1 MCADNPP
8 MEPTANDPV
17 DPSQWNEDTM
27 AGEPLAELPAVVELL
42 RRRCGVDFSG
52 YKTTTLTRRV
62 RHRMA
67 QEQVETGAQY
77 LRRLE
82 TDEAERQALCG
93 DLLIHVTEFFRDTSA
108 FAYLAEVVL
117 PDLLRGR
124 PSTEDLRIWSAG
136 CATGQEAYTLAML
149 ALDVAGRM
157 GFHGNVKVFATDLGT
172 QALEVASRGQY
183 DDDAL
188 AAVPE
193 ALQGRYFV
201 REGQGAMRVD
211 GSLRR
216 HVVFA
221 RHNLLTDPPF
231 TRIDLA
237 VCRNLLIYLQPE
249 AQVKAL
255 SQLHFALRPHGI
267 LMLGASE
274 TIDALD
280 APAFAP
286 LDRSAKLFRK
296 QGVALARVIDA
307 PTQGAQAVPGVPDDA
322 LADGKDEPP
331 SHLLQAE
338 LQATRERL
346 QEMVVELQASHERI
360 DLSNEELTASNE
372 ELQSANEELK
382 SVNEDLY
389 ALNRELH
396 AKNEELAALTR
407 DYDHLLDSTDIG
419 TVFLDAQLCLR
430 RISPGVE
437 DYLALRPTDIGR
449 PVADIHYRLGPQEA
463 FLADLQ
469 RCARTGARIETE
481 VRLPNGR
488 WVFQRMLPFKEEG
501 KSDDGVVLTWT
512 DISEVKRIQH
522 LADQLA
528 SDRSRLMAIMD
539 ALPDGVYI
547 TNPSYAIEYINP
559 AMQKEFGPVQGRKCY
574 EYFHGRQSP
583 CDWCKN
589 ADVYAGK
596 TVNWEWTNAQGQSY
610 ELFDMPLHNADGS
623 ISKLELIHN
632 VTAPMEQ
639 RRRMEQVARLAHV
652 GHWEWTV
659 ASGELRWSDETFACF
674 GYAPGAV
681 TPSFDLFLQHVD
693 PLDQARVRAAVQKS
707 LDDCKPYEVE
717 FRFRRAD
724 GHVCVGLAM
733 GEVSCDPSGK
743 PVTMAGAMQDIT
755 ALRDTEKRFTVAF
768 SASPLAASIARA
780 SDGMFLEVNDKYEA
794 FFGWTRDDLV
804 GHTTLEIGLWVD
816 LAAREAWLEELRLHG
831 SVLDYECQWRSKSGG
846 IHHVSISA
854 GLVDVENQPLVLA
867 FIQDINERKEAQA
880 RIDFLAHHDPL
891 TGLPN
896 RVLFRDRFELA
907 MAWSEHAGNKVALLY
922 LDLDHFKTI
931 NDTLGHPVGDQM
943 LQQVAQRLRSCVRD
957 TDTISRQGGDEFLIA
972 LTGVQDMDAV
982 NRMAT
987 QVVQALAQPFQIE
1000 GHELAASLSVG
1011 VAVWPDDGNT
1021 FDALLQRADTAM
1033 YQAKAAGRNT
1043 YRFYT
1048 AAMNTQALEQLK
1060 LRTALHWA
1068 LDQRQFVL
1076 HYQPQIDLAS
1086 GQVVGVEAL
1095 VRWQRSP
1102 EELLPPGRFI
1112 ATAEESGLI
1121 VPMGEWV
1128 LREACA
1134 QAVRWQQAG
1143 LPELTMA
1150 VNLSAVQFRRGDLL
1164 NSVTQALADSGL
1176 EPSRLELELTESLL
1190 IDDAEEVLEK
1200 VRRFKALGVCLSID
1214 DFGTGY
1220 SSLAYLKRFAVDK
1233 LKIDQ
1238 SFVRDIVSDPDDAA
1252 IVRAIIS
1259 MARSLKLK
1267 VIAEGVETAELARFL
1282 RLYHCHEAQGFHYAK
1297 PMPAD
1302 AFAQWLLD
1310 YQASA

>member
-1 MCADNPP
+1 MENSATDPDDLGPWSAD
-8 MEPTANDPV
+8 TALD
-17 DPSQWNEDTM
+17 
-27 AGEPLAELPAVVELL
+27 EPLAELPAMVDVL
-42 RRRCGVDFSG
+42 RRRSGVDFSG
-52 YKTTTLTRRV
+52 YKHSTLARRV
-62 RHRMA
+62 RHRMG
-67 QEQVETGAQY
+67 QVQAEVPAQY
-77 LRRLE
+77 LQRLDG
-82 TDEAERQALCG
+82 DEAERQALCA
-93 DLLIHVTEFFRDTSA
+93 DLLVHVTEFFRDPLM
-108 FAYLAEVVL
+108 FAHLAEVVFT
-117 PDLLRGR
+117 DLLRGR
-124 PSTEDLRIWSAG
+124 PAGEELRIWSAG
-136 CATGQEAYTLAML
+136 CATGEEAYTLAML
-149 ALDVAGRM
+149 ALEAAGRM

-172 QALEVASRGQY
+172 A
-183 DDDAL
+183 AL
-188 AAVPE
+188 AAASYGEYDAQALAVVPE
-193 ALQGRYFV
+193 ALRGRYWV
-201 REGQGAMRVD
+201 RDGRGRMRVD
-211 GSLRR
+211 ASLRR

-221 RHNLLTDPPF
+221 RHNLLCDPPF
-231 TRIDLA
+231 THVDLA

-249 AQVKAL
+249 AQAKAL
-255 SQLHFALRPHGI
+255 SQLHFALKPHGV

-274 TIDALD
+274 TVEALG
-280 APAFAP
+280 APAFSP
-286 LDRSAKLFRK
+286 LDRTSKLFRK
-296 QGVALARVIDA
+296 QSVALARVID
-307 PTQGAQAVPGVPDDA
+307 PPGLGVQAVPAGLEDGLPDPSD
-322 LADGKDEPP
+322 PP
-331 SHLLQAE
+331 AHLLQAE

-346 QEMVVELQASHERI
+346 QEMVLELHASYERL
-360 DLSNEELTASNE
+360 DLGNEELTASNE

-389 ALNRELH
+389 TLNRELQ
-396 AKNEELAALTR
+396 AKNDELAALTR

-419 TVFLDAQLCLR
+419 TVFLDERLCLR

-437 DYLALRPTDIGR
+437 DYLALRASDIGR
-449 PVADIHYRLGPQEA
+449 PVADIHYRLGPQQP
-463 FLADLQ
+463 FLAELQ
-469 RCARTGARIETE
+469 RCAQTGARRETE
-481 VRLPNGR
+481 LRLPDGR
-488 WVFQRMLPFKEEG
+488 WVFQRIVPYRDEG
-501 KSDDGVVLTWT
+501 KGGGNGVVLTWT
-512 DISEVKRIQH
+512 DISEVKRTQE
-522 LADQLA
+522 LAAQLA
-528 SDRSRLMAIMD
+528 SDRAHLQAITD
-539 ALPDGVYI
+539 ALTDGVYI
-547 TNPSYAIEYINP
+547 ANPRYEIEYLNP
-559 AMQKEFGPVQGRKCY
+559 ALQKIYGPVQGRKCH
-574 EYFHGRQSP
+574 EYFHGSASP
-583 CDWCKN
+583 CTWCKN
-589 ADVYAGK
+589 AEVYAGH
-596 TVNWEWTNAQGQSY
+596 TVRWDWTMPNGTTY
-610 ELFDMPLHNADGS
+610 ELLDMPLPNADGS
-623 ISKLELIHN
+623 VSKIELLRD
-632 VTAPMEQ
+632 VTAPQQQ

-652 GHWEWTV
+652 GHWEWWVDTGV
-659 ASGELRWSDETFACF
+659 LHWSGDTFACF
-674 GYAPGAV
+674 GYAPEQV
-681 TPSFDLFLQHVD
+681 QPTYELFLQHVEPKD
-693 PLDQARVRAAVQKS
+693 RERVGAQLQAALAPGPRDALYQA
-707 LDDCKPYEVE
+707 E
-717 FRFRRAD
+717 FGFRRTD
-724 GHVCVGLAM
+724 GQVRVGLAT
-733 GEVSCDPSGK
+733 GEVQRDSAGRALAISGS
-743 PVTMAGAMQDIT
+743 MQDIT
-755 ALRDTEKRFTVAF
+755 ELRQTEQRFQVAF

-780 SDGMFLEVNDKYEA
+780 ADGLFLEVNTKYTE
-794 FFGWTRDDLV
+794 FFGWERQDLI
-804 GHTTLEIGLWVD
+804 GHTTLEIGLWAD

-831 SVLDYECQWRSKSGG
+831 TALNYETQWRCKNGELR
-846 IHHVSISA
+846 HVSLSA
-854 GLVDVENQPLVLA
+854 GLVDSENEPLVLA
-867 FIQDINERKEAQA
+867 FIQDVTERKEAEA

-907 MAWSEHAGNKVALLY
+907 MAWSEHLGTKVALLY

-943 LQQVAQRLRSCVRD
+943 LQQVAQRLRASVRD
-957 TDTISRQGGDEFLIA
+957 ADTISRQGGDEFFIA
-972 LTGVQDMDAV
+972 LTGVKDMEAI

-987 QVVQALAQPFQIE
+987 QVVQALAEPFQIE
-1000 GHELAASLSVG
+1000 GHELAASLSMG
-1011 VAVWPDDGNT
+1011 VAVWPDDGRD

-1043 YRFYT
+1043 WRFYT
-1048 AAMNTQALEQLK
+1048 STMNAEALEQLK

-1164 NSVTQALADSGL
+1164 NSVTQALADAGL

-1267 VIAEGVETAELARFL
+1267 VIAEGVETAELANFL
-1282 RLYHCHEAQGFHYAK
+1282 HLYQCHEAQGYHYAR

-1302 AFAQWLLD
+1302 ALAQWLSD
-1310 YQASA
+1310 YAVR